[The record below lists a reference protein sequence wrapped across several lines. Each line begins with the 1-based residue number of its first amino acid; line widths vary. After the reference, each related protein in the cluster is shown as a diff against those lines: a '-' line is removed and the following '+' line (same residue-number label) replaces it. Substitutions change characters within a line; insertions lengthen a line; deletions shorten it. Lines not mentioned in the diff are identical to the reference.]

1 MPATKA
7 VAICFASG
15 PYERHSAAISPRY
28 RKRRE
33 ARSWSTYAGPN
44 ASESRPS
51 PRRRHKSICQRRSRA
66 TLNPCAQNT
75 SLIEF
80 VATASRQQHQR
91 LVVPRA
97 DADGRKVT
105 PVRGEHS
112 RDAPALGHG
121 RDHAI
126 DQTKLQLV
134 ELGIE
139 LG

>member
-1 MPATKA
+1 MCVMLYRSTSSRTGAERLSTLKA
-7 VAICFASG
+7 RSSAFGVAGSG
-15 PYERHSAAISPRY
+15 PTDGAEEVAQPMTNRQFILQRAAALRILRY
-28 RKRRE
+28 RE
-33 ARSWSTYAGPN
+33 AAGRSSA
-44 ASESRPS
+44 ER
-51 PRRRHKSICQRRSRA
+51 
-66 TLNPCAQNT
+66 L
-75 SLIEF
+75 
-80 VATASRQQHQR
+80 ATASRQQHQR

-121 RDHAI
+121 REHAI